1 MEEPGSSHD
10 TWKTAACWTISAALR
25 FVERHWHS
33 KSKERTGVEPS
44 YNIPSPTL
52 HNVFPS
58 ARLHLSKV
66 PFPSQ
71 TSAIVRGSNVHAHEP
86 MGDVLHLNHSA
97 NQLWTKLTSS
107 LHCFFV
113 TVMGKGNNARQ
124 SLCLPWLELQLEIS
138 QGGWPT
144 SHYEETLNQF
154 LKAKQ
159 VFECLESNI
168 RFAP

>member
-1 MEEPGSSHD
+1 MEQHQ
-10 TWKTAACWTISAALR
+10 
-25 FVERHWHS
+25 HS
-33 KSKERTGVEPS
+33 KSKERTGVQPS
-44 YNIPSPTL
+44 YNVPGPTL
-52 HNVFPS
+52 CNVLPP
-58 ARLHLSKV
+58 ARLHLPKV
-66 PFPSQ
+66 PLPFQ
-71 TSAIVRGSNVHAHEP
+71 TSTIFWGSNAHTHEP

-97 NQLWTKLTSS
+97 NQLWAKLTSS
-107 LHCFFV
+107 LCCFFV
-113 TVMGKGNNARQ
+113 TVMGKAKSARQ

-159 VFECLESNI
+159 VFECLESNV